1 MNMNEYLTTDNLQDV
16 VSIAKKPVLVDMY
29 AEWCGPCKM
38 IGPIIDNITEEY
50 QDKIDVIKV
59 NVDENPVSA
68 AAYGIRTVPTL
79 LVFNNGELVKKHSGA
94 IPKSKIV
101 ELFEKYI

>member
-1 MNMNEYLTTDNLQDV
+1 MAELVNDNLQELV
-16 VSIAKKPVLVDMY
+16 KSAGKPVLVDMY

-38 IGPIIDNITEEY
+38 ISPIIDDLIKEY
-50 QDKIDVIKV
+50 EGKVEIIKV

-68 AAYGIRTVPTL
+68 ADFNVRSIPTL
-79 LVFNNGELVKKHSGA
+79 LVFDKLGELKKKQSGA

-101 ELFEKYI
+101 ELFESYIE

>member
-1 MNMNEYLTTDNLQDV
+1 MAELKTDNLQELV
-16 VSIAKKPVLVDMY
+16 ASAGKPVLVDMY

-38 IGPIIDNITEEY
+38 IGPIIDDLIKEY
-50 QDKIDVIKV
+50 EGKVEIIKG

-68 AAYGIRTVPTL
+68 AAFGVRSIPTL
-79 LVFNNGELVKKHSGA
+79 LVFDKSGELKKKQAGA

-101 ELFEKYI
+101 ELFEGYIV